1 MSITANPNGE
11 VVGWDLNM
19 GETIEFYE
27 QLYKCKIHLHGKPV
41 GEGLVGERIVTVY
54 QTPNT
59 SYQAKLPDRVS
70 GMIEDIT
77 LPVYGRNMWVNGD
90 VKRNWQRAS
99 INRNKIARC
108 YCVANE
114 DLAVTGEARVVA
126 EVDTAGGIHF
136 MDFYQGMSGGR
147 SFDPVFRFIME
158 HHGGRSGKSLYRT
171 FEGTLD
177 RLNCEVIK
185 EVKIVTEFDAELFK
199 KECTMTL
206 ERAVE
211 YQKSINESKSRSL
224 QRTLDEEREGAG
236 TAKRRASHT
245 GFKLGLMYGRGK
257 GYHGWTYDS
266 DETSPWHRW
275 LCFYKPIEVVELHY
289 HGKKVMV
296 KDVPEIQGKFIVNG
310 LRVLPTQS
318 RVFPDSVRVDES
330 TYHPNAS
337 NGQLCIGDL
346 EGRNLPDVLE
356 KLPYTLRIGNFD
368 SALRAGL
375 TEKWKH
381 LWYKTTKSPSGLEE
395 LKRVELDKT
404 LADTHIWEVA

>member
-1 MSITANPNGE
+1 M
-11 VVGWDLNM
+11 
-19 GETIEFYE
+19 
-27 QLYKCKIHLHGKPV
+27 
-41 GEGLVGERIVTVY
+41 
-54 QTPNT
+54 
-59 SYQAKLPDRVS
+59 
-70 GMIEDIT
+70 
-77 LPVYGRNMWVNGD
+77 
-90 VKRNWQRAS
+90 
-99 INRNKIARC
+99 
-108 YCVANE
+108 
-114 DLAVTGEARVVA
+114 
-126 EVDTAGGIHF
+126 
-136 MDFYQGMSGGR
+136 
-147 SFDPVFRFIME
+147 
-158 HHGGRSGKSLYRT
+158 
-171 FEGTLD
+171 
-177 RLNCEVIK
+177 IK
-185 EVKIVTEFDAELFK
+185 EVKIVTEFDVELFK
-199 KECTMTL
+199 KECTRTL

-275 LCFYKPIEVVELHY
+275 LCFDKPIVVTELHY

-296 KDVPEIQGKFIVNG
+296 ENVPEIHGKFIVKG
-310 LRVLPTQS
+310 LKVLPTQS

-337 NGQLCIGDL
+337 NGQVCIGDL
-346 EGRNLPDVLE
+346 EGKNLADVLD
-356 KLPYTLRIGNFD
+356 KLPYALRIGNFD

-395 LKRVELDKT
+395 LERVELDKT
-404 LADTHIWEVA
+404 LADTHVWEVT

>member
-11 VVGWDLNM
+11 IVGWDANM

-41 GEGLVGERIVTVY
+41 GEKLFGERIVTVY
-54 QTPNT
+54 QNPNT

-70 GMIEDIT
+70 GMIEEVT
-77 LPVYGRNMWVNGD
+77 LPVYGRNMWIEGD

-136 MDFYQGMSGGR
+136 MDFYQGMSNGR

-158 HHGGRSGKSLYRT
+158 HHGERSGKSLYRT

-199 KECTMTL
+199 KECTRTL

-224 QRTLDEEREGAG
+224 QRTLDEEREGVE

-275 LCFYKPIEVVELHY
+275 LCFDKPIVVTELHY

-296 KDVPEIQGKFIVNG
+296 ENVPEIHGKFIVKG
-310 LRVLPTQS
+310 LKVLPTQS

-337 NGQLCIGDL
+337 NGQVCIGDL
-346 EGRNLPDVLE
+346 EGRNLADVLE

-368 SALRAGL
+368 SALRSGI
-375 TEKWKH
+375 TEKYKH

-395 LKRVELDKT
+395 LERVELDKT
-404 LADTHIWEVA
+404 LADTHVWEVT